1 MIDRKTAG
9 ELVASCLRA
18 TMEETGAQ
26 GDVTED
32 TVIVGPG
39 AALDSVE
46 VVALIVNIE
55 QTLELDHGVSVT
67 LASDKAMSQRSSPFR
82 TVAVLADHILATI
95 AESGSEGSAA

>member
-1 MIDRKTAG
+1 
-9 ELVASCLRA
+9 
-18 TMEETGAQ
+18 MEETGNTAE
-26 GDVTED
+26 VTED

-55 QTLELDHGVSVT
+55 QSLEMDHDVSVT

-82 TVAVLADHILATI
+82 TVGVLADHILSVI
-95 AESGSEGSAA
+95 AENSLEGSAA